1 MDMMDMDLDFTL
13 PLDLD
18 LDLENLIEVIVL
30 PTYYKLTIIDFT
42 YNSQIIFRKW
52 IKYWKTASPKHYGEL
67 TTLREES
74 MPKQCLPT
82 IFFTIFFTTSVN
94 TIFWITL
101 LILII
106 TLHFLLKIGQKYLV
120 HNGQFLGII
129 FV

>member
-52 IKYWKTASPKHYGEL
+52 I
-67 TTLREES
+67 
-74 MPKQCLPT
+74 
-82 IFFTIFFTTSVN
+82 N
-94 TIFWITL
+94 
-101 LILII
+101 
-106 TLHFLLKIGQKYLV
+106 
-120 HNGQFLGII
+120 N
-129 FV
+129 